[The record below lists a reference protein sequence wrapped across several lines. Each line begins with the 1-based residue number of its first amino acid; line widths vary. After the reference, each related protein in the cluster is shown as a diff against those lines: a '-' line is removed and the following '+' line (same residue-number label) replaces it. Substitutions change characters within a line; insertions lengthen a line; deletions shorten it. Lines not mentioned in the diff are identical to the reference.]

1 VYNEDLVKLELREQK
16 ERVRAQGAQLA
27 QKR

>member
-1 VYNEDLVKLELREQK
+1 VYNEDLVKPELREQK